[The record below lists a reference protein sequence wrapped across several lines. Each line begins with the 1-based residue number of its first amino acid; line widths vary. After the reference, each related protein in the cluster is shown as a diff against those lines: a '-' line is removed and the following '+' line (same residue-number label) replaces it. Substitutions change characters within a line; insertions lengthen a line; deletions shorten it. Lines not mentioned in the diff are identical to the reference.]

1 MSQMRSA
8 SPCRLVDVGVVCA
21 LGSGIRQIWPRLAAG
36 DGSGLVERDL
46 GAGPRLFGVVSAPLP
61 PIEAGLGELD
71 CRNNRIALLVLRQ
84 IDEQIASARRRFG
97 ADRLAVVVGTS
108 TSGLSDAEQ
117 AFAARRESGA
127 LPEHFALGQLEQGG
141 LADFVARTTGARGHA
156 YTLSTACSS
165 GAKAMAAARSLLA
178 LDACDAVI
186 TGGVDSLCRLT
197 AQGFAAL
204 QAIARGRSNP
214 MSRNRDGL
222 NLGEGGALFLMTR
235 DAGGIQLLGS
245 GESSDAHHM
254 SAPEPGGS
262 GMAAC
267 MRSAL
272 EDAGLA
278 PEQIGY
284 LNLHGTGTPH
294 NDASEARAVA
304 EVLGLGVPC
313 SSTKPLVGHALGA
326 SGALEAAFCWMMLA
340 HGDVASSPIPPHRWD
355 GAADLEL
362 PQIALAREH
371 DRVAGPAVVMSNSF
385 GFGGSNSSLVLGGD
399 ETACERP

>member
-141 LADFVARTTGARGHA
+141 SPTSSRAR
-156 YTLSTACSS
+156 
-165 GAKAMAAARSLLA
+165 
-178 LDACDAVI
+178 
-186 TGGVDSLCRLT
+186 
-197 AQGFAAL
+197 
-204 QAIARGRSNP
+204 
-214 MSRNRDGL
+214 
-222 NLGEGGALFLMTR
+222 
-235 DAGGIQLLGS
+235 
-245 GESSDAHHM
+245 
-254 SAPEPGGS
+254 PEP
-262 GMAAC
+262 
-267 MRSAL
+267 
-272 EDAGLA
+272 
-278 PEQIGY
+278 
-284 LNLHGTGTPH
+284 
-294 NDASEARAVA
+294 
-304 EVLGLGVPC
+304 
-313 SSTKPLVGHALGA
+313 
-326 SGALEAAFCWMMLA
+326 
-340 HGDVASSPIPPHRWD
+340 
-355 GAADLEL
+355 
-362 PQIALAREH
+362 
-371 DRVAGPAVVMSNSF
+371 VVMPTPSRRPARRARRPWRP
-385 GFGGSNSSLVLGGD
+385 LGPCLPS
-399 ETACERP
+399 TPAMP